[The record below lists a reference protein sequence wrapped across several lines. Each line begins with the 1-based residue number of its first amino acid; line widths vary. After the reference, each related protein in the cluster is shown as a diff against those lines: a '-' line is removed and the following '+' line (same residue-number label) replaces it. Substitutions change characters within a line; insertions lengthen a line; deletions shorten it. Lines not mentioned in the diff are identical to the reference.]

1 MLKMK
6 NILGGGEPNK
16 PKTKKNP
23 PNKKSHPSTL
33 PPTPN
38 QTEDQPTK
46 PDTKTQSKPKTSF
59 LAVRLFNEWT
69 CNEI

>member
-6 NILGGGEPNK
+6 NILGGGGTKQTQNK
-16 PKTKKNP
+16 KKT